1 MEIQGDGMN
10 DGNISLAERQIA
22 QILATLETQTDS
34 IVKELSIQDM
44 EITAFGDSRRQ
55 MQRRVV
61 IELEKTPGSNW
72 DAGE

>member
-1 MEIQGDGMN
+1 
-10 DGNISLAERQIA
+10 
-22 QILATLETQTDS
+22 
-34 IVKELSIQDM
+34 M

>member
-1 MEIQGDGMN
+1 MN
-10 DGNISLAERQIA
+10 EKLLTAERNAERQIA